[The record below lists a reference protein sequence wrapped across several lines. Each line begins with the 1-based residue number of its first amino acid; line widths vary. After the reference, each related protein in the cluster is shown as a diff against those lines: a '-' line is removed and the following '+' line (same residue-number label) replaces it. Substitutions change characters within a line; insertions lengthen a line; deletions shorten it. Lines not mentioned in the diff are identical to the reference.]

1 MISDEG
7 PDNILETEAY
17 TATLADGCVKLRIGS
32 EDPEVV
38 PISVPSLLEKA
49 AKEAPE
55 IVALAVKRDDKWIK
69 WTYKEY
75 LQGKCTY
82 NKQNTLHPIFLS
94 FSSLKKGESQGEFVV
109 FQM

>member
-1 MISDEG
+1 M
-7 PDNILETEAY
+7 
-17 TATLADGCVKLRIGS
+17 
-32 EDPEVV
+32 

-55 IVALAVKRDDKWIK
+55 ILALSVKRDEKWIK

-75 LQGKCTY
+75 LQGK
-82 NKQNTLHPIFLS
+82 NTFHPIFLS